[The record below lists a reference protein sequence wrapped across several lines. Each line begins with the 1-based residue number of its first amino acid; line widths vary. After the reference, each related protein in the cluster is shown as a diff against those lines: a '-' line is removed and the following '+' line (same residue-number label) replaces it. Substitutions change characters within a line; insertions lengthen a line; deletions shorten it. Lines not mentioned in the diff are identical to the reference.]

1 MEETYVVWKTP
12 EGDKNYTPFKDKS
25 LAYNFMLEKLS
36 CGLWACIP
44 KKVIVHKSENRNL
57 SSLRR

>member
-1 MEETYVVWKTP
+1 MKETYVVWKNTMG
-12 EGDKNYTPFKDKS
+12 ERNYTPFKNKN

-44 KKVIVHKSENRNL
+44 KKITIHKCE
-57 SSLRR
+57 SSDFRR